1 MSHHNLKMFVYE
13 NGGLGWDI
21 DYLAAKWILLEKGR
35 IRPFGVAINLAQY
48 DIDAAITRAH
58 EIYRTTY
65 ERYEGKRAWYWWG
78 KWNIGRKRA
87 QLARAL
93 KR

>member
-1 MSHHNLKMFVYE
+1 MFVV
-13 NGGLGWDI
+13 NDGGLRFDI
-21 DYLAAKWILLEKGR
+21 DYLAAKWILLERGYPR
-35 IRPFGVAINLAQY
+35 RFGVAVNLAQY

-78 KWNIGRKRA
+78 KWNLKRKLA